1 MNVVS
6 KSLTL
11 SFVMDPLSMVMASLA
26 VFMAAS
32 VSLYARGYAGPEEP
46 RQRMLFIL
54 APWAFCLFSCLA
66 VFAGNWFLFALF
78 VELASLV
85 LVFMIFFGDAR
96 AAALYLLTQLAGTAL
111 LLVGSA
117 ILLHQTGSAAVGPV
131 PLKLLWYFIPAL
143 GIKAALPGL
152 HFWLPEVHSKAP
164 APASALLSGFAV
176 KLGVFGLARLTSPET
191 GTIYLAMG
199 GFMALFGVFQ
209 ALLQHDAKRLLAYHT
224 ISQLGYVIS
233 AVGTGTPL
241 GLAAGMFHAVA
252 HGLFKGLL
260 FLSAGSLEKAFGSR
274 DLRYLGGAAAL
285 LPVTFALFAA
295 GALAISGFPGLSGFA
310 SKALVKASLKDINN
324 TPAVWVLQAA
334 SVGTVIS
341 FCKLG
346 YFAFIRKGTGS
357 LKTLPGEGRGS
368 VKNSH
373 RNLGMTVAAA
383 ATVFLGLRPDLV
395 PGFLGE
401 GGYPFFALS
410 TVISALLPILAG
422 LLLFILL
429 KKALEPAEHHV
440 PDVDNLLAATGPFLR
455 KIPDTLGALHSGR
468 LRVYIAYV
476 IVTALTIFTY
486 LER

>member
-1 MNVVS
+1 MNV
-6 KSLTL
+6 
-11 SFVMDPLSMVMASLA
+11 FIADPLSLLLAGLALVMT
-26 VFMAAS
+26 VS
-32 VSLYARGYAGPEEP
+32 VSLYSRGYAMSDITW
-46 RQRMLFIL
+46 QRRAFAS

-78 VELASLV
+78 VELASLA

-117 ILLHQTGSAAVGPV
+117 ILLHQTGSVAIGPV
-131 PLKLLWYFIPAL
+131 PTNLLWYFIPAL

-176 KLGVFGLARLTSPET
+176 KLGVFGLARIASPET
-191 GTIYLAMG
+191 GTLYLAMG
-199 GFMALFGVFQ
+199 GFMALFGVLQ

-224 ISQLGYVIS
+224 ISQLGYVVS
-233 AVGTGTPL
+233 AIGTGTPL

-260 FLSAGSLEKAFGSR
+260 FLSAGSLEKAFGTR
-274 DLRYLGGAAAL
+274 DLRFLGGAAAL
-285 LPVTFALFAA
+285 LPVTFALFSV

-310 SKALVKASLKDINN
+310 SKALVKASVKDIHN
-324 TPAVWVLQAA
+324 TAVVWTLQAA

-373 RNLGMTVAAA
+373 RNLGMAVAAA

-410 TVISALLPILAG
+410 TVISALLPIFAG

-476 IVTALTIFTY
+476 IVAALTIFAY

>member
-1 MNVVS
+1 MNVFVTDPVS
-6 KSLTL
+6 LL
-11 SFVMDPLSMVMASLA
+11 LAGLALVMTV
-26 VFMAAS
+26 S
-32 VSLYARGYAGPEEP
+32 VSLYSRGYAVSDVIW
-46 RQRMLFIL
+46 QRRAFAS

-66 VFAGNWFLFALF
+66 VFSGDWFLFALF
-78 VELASLV
+78 VELASLA

-117 ILLHQTGSAAVGPV
+117 ILLHQTGSAAIGPV
-131 PLKLLWYFIPAL
+131 PPKLLWYFIPAL

-176 KLGVFGLARLTSPET
+176 KLGVFGLARLASPET
-191 GTIYLAMG
+191 GTLYLALG
-199 GFMALFGVFQ
+199 VFMALFGVLQ

-260 FLSAGSLEKAFGSR
+260 FLSAGSLEKAFGTR
-274 DLRYLGGAAAL
+274 DLRQLGGAAAL
-285 LPVTFALFAA
+285 LPVTFALFTV

-310 SKALVKASLKDINN
+310 SKALVKASVKDIHS
-324 TPAVWVLQAA
+324 TAGVWVLQAA

-346 YFAFIRKGTGS
+346 YFAFIRKGTWS
-357 LKTLPGEGRGS
+357 LETLPGEGRGS
-368 VKNSH
+368 VKNSR
-373 RNLGMTVAAA
+373 RNLGMAIAAA
-383 ATVFLGLRPDLV
+383 ATVLLGLRPDLV
-395 PGFLGE
+395 PVFLGE

-410 TVISALLPILAG
+410 TVTSALLPILGG
-422 LLLFILL
+422 LLLFALL

-440 PDVDNLLAATGPFLR
+440 PDVDDLLAATGPFFR
-455 KIPDTLGALHSGR
+455 KIPDTLGALQSGG

-476 IVTALTIFTY
+476 IIAALALFAY
-486 LER
+486 LVR

>member
-1 MNVVS
+1 MNV
-6 KSLTL
+6 
-11 SFVMDPLSMVMASLA
+11 FIADPLSLLLAGLALVMT
-26 VFMAAS
+26 VS
-32 VSLYARGYAGPEEP
+32 VSLYSRGYAMSDITW
-46 RQRMLFIL
+46 QRRAFAS

-78 VELASLV
+78 VELASLA
-85 LVFMIFFGDAR
+85 LVFMIFFGDTR

-131 PLKLLWYFIPAL
+131 PLNLLWYFIPAL

-176 KLGVFGLARLTSPET
+176 KLGVFGLARLASPET
-191 GTIYLAMG
+191 RTLYLAMG
-199 GFMALFGVFQ
+199 GFMALFGVLQ

-224 ISQLGYVIS
+224 ISQLGSVIS
-233 AVGTGTPL
+233 AIGTGTPL

-260 FLSAGSLEKAFGSR
+260 FLSAGSLEKAFGTR
-274 DLRYLGGAAAL
+274 DLRFLGGAAAL
-285 LPVTFALFAA
+285 LPVTFALFAV

-310 SKALVKASLKDINN
+310 SKALVKASVKDIHS
-324 TPAVWVLQAA
+324 TAAVWALQAA

-346 YFAFIRKGTGS
+346 YFAFIRKGAGS
-357 LKTLPGEGRGS
+357 LETLPGEGRGS
-368 VKNSH
+368 VKNSR
-373 RNLGMTVAAA
+373 RNLGMAVAAA
-383 ATVFLGLRPDLV
+383 ATVLLGLRPDLV

-401 GGYPFFALS
+401 GGYAFFALS
-410 TVISALLPILAG
+410 TVTSALLPILGG
-422 LLLFILL
+422 LLLFVLL

-440 PDVDNLLAATGPFLR
+440 PDVEDLLAATGPVLR
-455 KIPDTLGALHSGR
+455 KIPDTLGRLHSGG

-476 IVTALTIFTY
+476 IIAALTIFAY